1 MKTNISVGTVTRFIL
16 LALALVNSGLT
27 MFGVQTIPVDE
38 AAVSDFIALLFL
50 GATSLLAYWKDNDV
64 SKRARERKALDE
76 VGKK

>member
-1 MKTNISVGTVTRFIL
+1 MKTNISAGTVTRFIL

-50 GATSLLAYWKDNDV
+50 GSTAIWAYWKNNDV
-64 SKRARERKALDE
+64 SKKARERKALDE